1 MNDLKKRQSE
11 LEQMVGKLLDSAK
24 LQGATAAEAVVSRDS
39 GFGVSVRMGEV
50 ETVERTQDNALGVTV
65 YFGQHKGTASTSDFS
80 HEAIEETVKA
90 ACNFARYTSED
101 SCSGLADAELM
112 ATDVPDLDLYHP
124 WDIEVDD
131 AITLALR
138 CEDAAR
144 AEDPRITNSEGADV
158 NSHSGLHVYGNSH
171 GFVGGYPTS
180 RHSLSCS
187 VLGQQGDSMERD
199 YWYTSA
205 RCSDDLEAAEA
216 VGKRAAERALARL
229 GGRSLST
236 RQSPIIFH
244 ANIASSLLGSFLG
257 AIRGSALYRQ
267 ASFLLDHLG
276 KPIFPEFVHIHEEP
290 LLKCAAASA
299 PFDNEG
305 VATYAKDLIT
315 DGVLSSYLLGSYSAR
330 KLGMQTTANAGG
342 IHNLRVDSGD
352 LGHAGLL
359 KEMGSGLLVTE
370 LMGQGSNP
378 VTGDYSRGASGFWV
392 ENGEIQYPVHEITI
406 AGNLKQMYQDLLAI
420 GSDIDRRG
428 SIQTGSWLIREMTIA
443 GE

>member
-1 MNDLKKRQSE
+1 MNDLRKRQSE

-24 LQGATAAEAVVSRDS
+24 QQGATSAEAVVSRDS

-65 YFGQHKGTASTSDFS
+65 YFGQRKGTASTSDFS

-101 SCSGLADAELM
+101 DCSGLADAELM

-131 AITLALR
+131 AIALALR

-216 VGKRAAERALARL
+216 VGKHAAERALARL

-315 DGVLSSYLLGSYSAR
+315 DGVLSSYLLSSYSAR

-342 IHNLRVDSGD
+342 IHNLRIDSGD
-352 LGHAGLL
+352 LDHAALL

-378 VTGDYSRGASGFWV
+378 VTGDYSRGASGFWI

-420 GSDIDRRG
+420 SNDIDRRG

>member
-1 MNDLKKRQSE
+1 MNDLRNRQSE
-11 LEQMVGKLLDSAK
+11 LEEMVGKLLDSAK
-24 LQGATAAEAVVSRDS
+24 QQGATAAEAVVSRDS

-50 ETVERTQDNALGVTV
+50 ETVERTQDNALGLTV
-65 YFGQHKGTASTSDFS
+65 YFGQRKGTASTSDFS
-80 HEAIEETVKA
+80 HQAIEETVKA

-101 SCSGLADAELM
+101 ECSGLADAELM

-124 WDIEVDD
+124 WDIEIDD
-131 AITLALR
+131 AIAIALR
-138 CEDAAR
+138 CEDTAR
-144 AEDPRITNSEGADV
+144 ATDPRITNSEGADV

-187 VLGQQGDSMERD
+187 VLSQQGDSMERD

-257 AIRGSALYRQ
+257 AIRGSSLYRQ

-290 LLKCAAASA
+290 LLLRGAASA
-299 PFDNEG
+299 AFDNEG
-305 VATYAKDLIT
+305 VATYAKDLVT

-342 IHNLRVDSGD
+342 IHNLRIDSGD
-352 LGHAGLL
+352 LDYAGLL
-359 KEMGSGLLVTE
+359 KEMDRGLLVTE
-370 LMGQGSNP
+370 MMGQGSNP

-420 GSDIDRRG
+420 GSDIDHRG

>member
-1 MNDLKKRQSE
+1 MNDLRKRQSE

-24 LQGATAAEAVVSRDS
+24 VQGATAAEAAVSRDS

-50 ETVERTQDNALGVTV
+50 ETVERTRDNALGVTV
-65 YFGQHKGTASTSDFS
+65 YFGQRKGTASTSDFS

-112 ATDVPDLDLYHP
+112 ATDIPDLDLYHP
-124 WDIEVDD
+124 WNIEVDD
-131 AITLALR
+131 AIALALR

-342 IHNLRVDSGD
+342 IHNLRIDSGD
-352 LGHAGLL
+352 LDHAALL

>member
-1 MNDLKKRQSE
+1 MNDLRKRQSE

-24 LQGATAAEAVVSRDS
+24 VQGATAAEAAVSRDS

-50 ETVERTQDNALGVTV
+50 ETVERTRDNALGVTV
-65 YFGQHKGTASTSDFS
+65 YFGQRKGTASTSDFS

-112 ATDVPDLDLYHP
+112 ATDIPDLDLYHP
-124 WDIEVDD
+124 WGIEVDD
-131 AITLALR
+131 AIALALR

-342 IHNLRVDSGD
+342 IHNLRIDSGD
-352 LGHAGLL
+352 LDHAALL

>member
-1 MNDLKKRQSE
+1 MNDLKRRQSM
-11 LEQMVGKLLDSAK
+11 LEQMVEQLLSSAK
-24 LQGATAAEAVVSRDS
+24 QQGATAAEAVVSRDS

-50 ETVERTQDNALGVTV
+50 ETVEHTQDNALGVTV
-65 YFGQHKGTASTSDFS
+65 YFGQRKGTASTSDFS
-80 HEAIEETVKA
+80 HDAIEETVKA

-101 SCSGLADAELM
+101 PCSGLADAELM

-124 WDIEVDD
+124 WAVEVDE
-131 AITLALR
+131 AIAIALR

-144 AEDPRITNSEGADV
+144 ATDPRISNSEGADV
-158 NSHSGLHVYGNSH
+158 SSHSGLHVYGNSH

-187 VLGQQGDSMERD
+187 VLSQQGDSMERD

-205 RCSDDLEAAEA
+205 RCSDDLEVAEE
-216 VGKRAAERALARL
+216 VGQRAAQRALARL
-229 GGRSLST
+229 GGRRLTT
-236 RQSPIIFH
+236 RQSPIIFQ
-244 ANIASSLLGSFLG
+244 AEVASGLLGSLLG
-257 AIRGSALYRQ
+257 AISGSALYRQ

-276 KPIFPEFVHIHEEP
+276 KPIFPDFVHIHEEP
-290 LLKCAAASA
+290 LLKGAAASA

-305 VATYAKDLIT
+305 VATYAKDLVT

-342 IHNLRVDSGD
+342 IHNLRIDSGD
-352 LGHAGLL
+352 LDHAALL
-359 KEMGSGLLVTE
+359 KEMDRGLLVTE

>member
-1 MNDLKKRQSE
+1 
-11 LEQMVGKLLDSAK
+11 
-24 LQGATAAEAVVSRDS
+24 
-39 GFGVSVRMGEV
+39 MGEV

-65 YFGQHKGTASTSDFS
+65 YFGQRKGTASTSDFS

-112 ATDVPDLDLYHP
+112 ATDIPDLDLYHP
-124 WDIEVDD
+124 WNIEVDD
-131 AITLALR
+131 AIALALR

-342 IHNLRVDSGD
+342 IHNLRIDSGD
-352 LGHAGLL
+352 LDHAALL